1 MNEIKLPCPICS
13 QEKPPSAPPP
23 RIEMAEDVGVHWILA
38 VFAVAFAF
46 IFGFM
51 GTLWLISQFL

>member
-1 MNEIKLPCPICS
+1 
-13 QEKPPSAPPP
+13 
-23 RIEMAEDVGVHWILA
+23 MAEDVGVHWILA